1 MNNKIYFSSV
11 LIIFFIAQLNATKT
25 QTDIT
30 DEVLKFKTSSVISVK
45 NDSILK
51 LNFENVYKLYQKQ
64 DYIIALTNLLELL
77 EKSKELES
85 NYWIY
90 KCNFLLGEIYRKTN
104 KFEKSLLF
112 YKQSLAIVTLPV
124 VEKSNSRFSDL
135 DYVKTLF
142 KVGIS
147 YHSVNIS
154 IDMTNKLSKY
164 DSIKLAV
171 KKKSYIDSAL
181 LTYKKIEQLPE
192 LNPQIE
198 NLKGAA
204 YNNISN
210 IYEEDSV
217 FTQAEYYAKKAIN
230 IHKKNNDH
238 LKTATSLNILANI
251 SLSQKK
257 YQKAKALYSEAIDLI
272 KNNNNSNAIRTK
284 ADLYYN
290 LAWAMRNLEEF
301 EAYDFQEKSF
311 EIEEDIRDKEFK
323 GIIEEISAKYDV
335 DVAKRNVRQEEENK
349 RLKTQRTYSI
359 FGIILL
365 LVIIILGYWL
375 VINNLQQKNLAL
387 NLSKTKLIQDQNIEK
402 LKSESQV
409 RVLNATIDGKE
420 SERKQIAETLHDS
433 VSALLSSANLHL
445 QATRKQ
451 FNGATPVEI
460 DKTQEIILEASHKI
474 RDLSHTLISSV
485 LLKFG
490 LTFAI
495 KEIAEKFS
503 NSELNIETEINN
515 VERYHQSFEIKVYN
529 IVQEFV
535 NNILKHSKAGNA
547 LIELEQKQDK
557 LFIIISDDG
566 IGFDKTKI
574 TSKDGLGLNQIDARI
589 QMMKG
594 KFKID
599 SSKNNG
605 TQILVELPVLEKEE
619 PSLV

>member
-1 MNNKIYFSSV
+1 
-11 LIIFFIAQLNATKT
+11 
-25 QTDIT
+25 
-30 DEVLKFKTSSVISVK
+30 TSSVISVK